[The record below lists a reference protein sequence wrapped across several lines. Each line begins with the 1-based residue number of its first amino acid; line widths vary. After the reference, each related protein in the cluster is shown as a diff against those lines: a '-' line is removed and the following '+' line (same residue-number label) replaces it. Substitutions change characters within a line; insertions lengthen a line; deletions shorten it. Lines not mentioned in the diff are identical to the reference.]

1 MKSFKII
8 FSLVLV
14 LVFSSCKK
22 EVDSNQTNTDN
33 APIEKGTLKFHL
45 HTYVSDLEV
54 DAYGIDYPMATGRT
68 LSLGLAQLYISDIEL
83 VKLDGSVVKCSS
95 NGVLKVFESETV
107 TIGDAL
113 VGNYQKIRFK
123 VGLLPN
129 VNKLDPTTS
138 GYATLLHQP
147 EMWFESTA
155 QPSGYV
161 FMNFSGE
168 IDTTKTQS
176 GVKVPFEYKIGTDK
190 NLVQVEMPQ
199 KNFSVMKDIVNY
211 LHIKIDYSLFFDGI
225 DLTNNSNL
233 HVKSVLDN
241 ELPIVNQLKNNI
253 PKMFIYE

>member
-22 EVDSNQTNTDN
+22 EFDSNQTNTDN
-33 APIEKGTLKFHL
+33 TPTEKGTLKFHL
-45 HTYVSDLEV
+45 HTYIADQEV
-54 DAYGIDYPMATGRT
+54 DAYGIDYPMTTGRNIS
-68 LSLGLAQLYISDIEL
+68 LSLAQLYDSDVEL
-83 VKLDGSVVKCSS
+83 IKLDGTAVKSSS
-95 NGVLKVFESETV
+95 NGVLKVFESETS
-107 TIGDAL
+107 TIGDVS
-113 VGNYQKIRFK
+113 VGNYKGVRFK

-129 VNKLDPTTS
+129 TNKLDPTAS
-138 GYATLLHQP
+138 GYASLLNQP

-161 FMNFSGE
+161 FLNFSGE
-168 IDTTKTQS
+168 IDTTKSLS
-176 GVKVPFEYKIGTDK
+176 GTKVPFEYKIGTDK

-199 KNFSVMKDIVNY
+199 KNFSIMKDIVNY
-211 LHIKIDYSLFFDGI
+211 LHIKIDYSLFFEGI

-233 HVKSVLDN
+233 HVKNVLDN
-241 ELPIVNQLKNNI
+241 ELPLVNQLKSNI